1 MADPTDA
8 DPAVTAAKKIQE
20 RITLWK
26 AQEHTTLDVEWVR
39 CRGVVDE
46 LKGISSRDALN
57 PYLVKSEQR
66 VETLSPQR
74 TDWGSA
80 MTVVRKREMG
90 HKQFTLRAAVIV
102 GIAAA
107 FASIVAVKKTRV
119 RITEVKDNGQGR
131 SPRRMV
137 VRLRHHRLPL
147 LRRVPQLAAR
157 PADILTRITSENP
170 MW

>member
-1 MADPTDA
+1 
-8 DPAVTAAKKIQE
+8 
-20 RITLWK
+20 
-26 AQEHTTLDVEWVR
+26 
-39 CRGVVDE
+39 
-46 LKGISSRDALN
+46 
-57 PYLVKSEQR
+57 
-66 VETLSPQR
+66 
-74 TDWGSA
+74 

-107 FASIVAVKKTRV
+107 FANIVAVKETRV